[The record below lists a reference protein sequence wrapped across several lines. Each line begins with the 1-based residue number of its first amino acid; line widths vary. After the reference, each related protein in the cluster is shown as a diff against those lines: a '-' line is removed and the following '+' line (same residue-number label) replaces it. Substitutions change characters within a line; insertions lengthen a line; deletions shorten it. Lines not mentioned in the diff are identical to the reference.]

1 VSPYSLGEQLENSRD
16 YGDVFDVVKKAVK
29 QSIGR
34 ERAGLMLYLGNL
46 PLQVGAFHGVG
57 SNGIVVN
64 RKLLSSISFETI
76 AELNSY
82 VFTLLLHEYLHSLG
96 YMDEGNVRRLVYEIS
111 RENFGE
117 DHPAARFAR
126 DPPLPRIPP
135 SELQPG
141 TEEPELEIIRDFDRS
156 STSYIN

>member
-1 VSPYSLGEQLENSRD
+1 MCGLCFVRDRPIDRTCLRASIDLLLEVILNLHLAIPPSP
-16 YGDVFDVVKKAVK
+16 
-29 QSIGR
+29 
-34 ERAGLMLYLGNL
+34 
-46 PLQVGAFHGVG
+46 
-57 SNGIVVN
+57 
-64 RKLLSSISFETI
+64 LSSAETI
-76 AELNSY
+76 SELNSY

-96 YMDEGNVRRLVYEIS
+96 YMDERNVRRLVYEKS
-111 RENFGE
+111 KENFGD

-141 TEEPELEIIRDFDRS
+141 TEEPELEIIKDFDRS

>member
-1 VSPYSLGEQLENSRD
+1 MCGLCFARDRPIDRTCLRASIDLLLEVILNLHLAIPPSP
-16 YGDVFDVVKKAVK
+16 
-29 QSIGR
+29 
-34 ERAGLMLYLGNL
+34 
-46 PLQVGAFHGVG
+46 
-57 SNGIVVN
+57 
-64 RKLLSSISFETI
+64 LSSAETI
-76 AELNSY
+76 SELNSY

-96 YMDEGNVRRLVYEIS
+96 YMDEGNVRRFVYEIS
-111 RENFGE
+111 KESFGD

-141 TEEPELEIIRDFDRS
+141 TEEPELEIIKDFDRS